1 MVVKEGYKN
10 TEVGVIPE
18 DWDCSVLGEKT
29 IKIGSGITPR
39 GGSSVYKEFGRPLVR
54 SQNIGWGNLLLNDVA
69 FIDDETH
76 QTFQNT
82 EINLND
88 VFLNISGASIGR
100 SSFASA
106 ELVGGNVNQ
115 HVCIIR
121 TIENQ
126 LNPVFLN
133 LFLLSLKGQEQIDSY
148 QSGGNRQGLNIG
160 QIRTFKIP
168 IPPLPEQKAIATVLS
183 DTDNLIQALEKK
195 IAKKELIKKG
205 AMQQLLEPKEGWEVK
220 ALGEIILSNQL
231 GGNYQNTEVVS
242 KSPLIK
248 MGNLGRGKI
257 NLSKLEYI
265 PNNIIP
271 NQNDILK
278 YGDVILNTRNTLD
291 LVGKVSIWRNELPV
305 AYFNSNI
312 MRLKFKEQFVS
323 SNFYM
328 NYAFNTKKIISQ
340 LRNIAT
346 GTTSVAAIY
355 TRDLQNINFDIPP
368 LEEQTHIAQILSDM
382 DNEIELL
389 QEKLSK
395 YKQLKQ
401 GLMQEL
407 LTGRIRLV

>member
-1 MVVKEGYKN
+1 MEVKEGYKK

-18 DWDCSVLGEKT
+18 DWEVKCIGDFCELTSSKRIFEHDYVSVGVPFYRGKEISMLLENKPITEPYYIAESKYESIRRRWGAPMKGEILITAVGTLCNVYLIPNDEKFYFKDGNL
-29 IKIGSGITPR
+29 IWLRNISRVDFRFLVYQIDNFKKEIIDKAIGS
-39 GGSSVYKEFGRPLVR
+39 
-54 SQNIGWGNLLLNDVA
+54 SQKALTMVVLKK
-69 FIDDETH
+69 
-76 QTFQNT
+76 
-82 EINLND
+82 
-88 VFLNISGASIGR
+88 
-100 SSFASA
+100 
-106 ELVGGNVNQ
+106 
-115 HVCIIR
+115 
-121 TIENQ
+121 Q
-126 LNPVFLN
+126 L
-133 LFLLSLKGQEQIDSY
+133 I
-148 QSGGNRQGLNIG
+148 
-160 QIRTFKIP
+160 
-168 IPPLPEQKAIATVLS
+168 PLPLTLSEQTAIATVLS